1 MKKNNCCST
10 QIRNI
15 GKRGAVK
22 GARGMPEKLLRIDK
36 EKEPTG
42 TDSKFSAIIFPFDG
56 NDFFP
61 IEYIQR
67 TNTTFN

>member
-1 MKKNNCCST
+1 MKKNNCFST

-36 EKEPTG
+36 EQEPV
-42 TDSKFSAIIFPFDG
+42 DLCSKFSAIIFPFDG
-56 NDFFP
+56 NEFF
-61 IEYIQR
+61 R
-67 TNTTFN
+67 